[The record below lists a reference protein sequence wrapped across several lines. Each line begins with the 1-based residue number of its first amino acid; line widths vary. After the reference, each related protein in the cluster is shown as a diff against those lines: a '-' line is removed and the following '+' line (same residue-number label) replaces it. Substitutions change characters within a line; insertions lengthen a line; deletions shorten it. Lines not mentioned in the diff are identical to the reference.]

1 MGRITGMEALDGIPD
16 KVVAMYDAV
25 GALIMKGLDVPDIKV
40 SMITAEAGIGKG
52 TAYEYFESK
61 EEIIICALVYHM
73 RRMSEKFEAALE
85 QCGSFKEQLSLML
98 NQCGRDEADG
108 HYFIRFVH
116 VITDNT
122 VFGQLVRN
130 KMSDPNG
137 EAPIVNV
144 LGRILKTGM
153 ERGEVRGDLPLD
165 YMVCTLFSRL
175 LTYIIYLYEPGN
187 LQMEAPR
194 MRELIYQGVVGEFVP
209 AS

>member
-25 GALIMKGLDVPDIKV
+25 GSLIMKGLDVPDIKV

-98 NQCGRDEADG
+98 NQCGRDEAD
-108 HYFIRFVH
+108 R
-116 VITDNT
+116 
-122 VFGQLVRN
+122 
-130 KMSDPNG
+130 KS
-137 EAPIVNV
+137 
-144 LGRILKTGM
+144 
-153 ERGEVRGDLPLD
+153 
-165 YMVCTLFSRL
+165 
-175 LTYIIYLYEPGN
+175 
-187 LQMEAPR
+187 
-194 MRELIYQGVVGEFVP
+194 VV
-209 AS
+209 